1 MRVLSATLCLLILAA
16 CASPVTAPARTSRT
30 TPDATA
36 APDSGGVHGR
46 RHTTDQS
53 HDLAAVM

>member
-16 CASPVTAPARTSRT
+16 CASPVTAPARTSRA

-36 APDSGGVHGR
+36 APDSGGYTVVVTPPTKV
-46 RHTTDQS
+46 TTS
-53 HDLAAVM
+53 PP

>member
-36 APDSGGVHGR
+36 APDSGGYTVVVTPPTKV
-46 RHTTDQS
+46 TTS
-53 HDLAAVM
+53 PP